1 MLGTGEYHTADQ
13 VLGCAEAC
21 QRLAVCPLATLELG
35 CNTSCILACAPAHK
49 SYQHPHLQYLLL
61 GPHGQLTVVWCV
73 CVSVCVCLARSASVI
88 LAYVHIRLITVDAS
102 VAAVLSR
109 HGLVLLLRAIILLP
123 LHTHVESARALARTR
138 QHSSL
143 TLTAAHTA

>member
-1 MLGTGEYHTADQ
+1 MGTGEYHTADQ

-61 GPHGQLTVVWCV
+61 GPHEQFTV
-73 CVSVCVCLARSASVI
+73 CVFA
-88 LAYVHIRLITVDAS
+88 
-102 VAAVLSR
+102 
-109 HGLVLLLRAIILLP
+109 LRG
-123 LHTHVESARALARTR
+123 
-138 QHSSL
+138 QHMSSWP
-143 TLTAAHTA
+143 TST